1 MVNRRIREH
10 VAAQDWFAVAVDLGI
25 VVAGVFIANQ
35 VSDWNAARAEAEQA
49 QSYRERLIEELDF
62 NSLQFATQAA
72 YYRQARVYGRQAL
85 ASLTGEAPA
94 SDRDFLI
101 AAYQLSQTDTTPGKS
116 YIYDEMTANGLVT
129 RLGDARLQQAASDY
143 YLGLDASNRIVAQDY
158 PYRTLI
164 RSVMPY
170 EIQKRIRDECG
181 DREVRSKGR
190 LVGVRV
196 VVPCPLTIGPAEAAA
211 AVRSIRAS
219 PRMIEEMTR
228 YIGSLDEK
236 LDQLEPGVGYSK
248 DVRALLAQSGQRPS
262 P

>member
-1 MVNRRIREH
+1 MVVRNIREH
-10 VAAQDWFAVAVDLGI
+10 VAAHNWFAVAVDLAI

-49 QSYRERLIEELDF
+49 RSYRERLVEELDF

-72 YYRQARVYGRQAL
+72 YYRQARAYGRQAL
-85 ASLTGEAPA
+85 ASLTGRAA
-94 SDRDFLI
+94 ISDRDFLI

-129 RLGDARLQQAASDY
+129 RLGDAALQQAVSDY
-143 YLGLDASNRIVAQDY
+143 HLGLDASNRIVAQDY

-170 EIQKRIRDECG
+170 EIQKRIRDVCG
-181 DREVRSKGR
+181 DRDVRLDKR
-190 LVGVRV
+190 LVGVKV
-196 VVPCPLTIGPAEAAA
+196 VVPCPVQLDAADAAA
-211 AVRSIRAS
+211 AVKSIRDT
-219 PRMIEEMTR
+219 PRIMAEMTR

-236 LDQLEPGVGYSK
+236 LDQLEPGVGYSR
-248 DVRALLAQSGQRPS
+248 DVRRLLTGSAGRTS